1 MRKSQKL
8 LLEQS
13 ELRESVNG
21 LLGIEAGKLTPEQR
35 GELDEKT
42 KRLQDTEG
50 ELRAAM
56 IVESVEDDKLA
67 TLEGEDPEMVE
78 MRSIRDRSR
87 VASYVTAAMEG
98 RNVDGAESELNAA
111 LKMKANA
118 FPLRLLAPEPALN
131 GSLETREATAANA
144 QANQQRWLDRL
155 FADTSCHARIG
166 ITFDSVGPGRAAYP
180 VTTAGGTPAQ
190 RGKSETTVDAPWTV
204 GVTTLDPTRKSVRAL
219 FNKEDDLRLPGLEDG
234 LIRELRMAL
243 AEAVDRSIFIGDD
256 GATPNAGDITGL
268 QTTANVVEKTI
279 TQNNKV
285 KGPETLAEF
294 AALIDGKHATTPA
307 ELQMVAAVGANTL
320 WMSTIVNSA
329 ADNQTLAQFLMA
341 SGINW
346 SVRGGIETNTAN
358 GNDFGAFIG
367 RSRGLVGAAVAP
379 VWDAG
384 ELIRD
389 PYSGAADGE
398 VALTLCYLWSFGVPR
413 PTNFARLKF
422 VSN

>member
-21 LLGIEAGKLTPEQR
+21 LLGVEAGELTTEQR

-42 KRLQDTEG
+42 KRLQETES

-67 TLEGEDPEMVE
+67 TLEGDDPEMVE
-78 MRSIRDRSR
+78 VRAIRDRSR
-87 VASYVTAAMEG
+87 VGSYVAAAMQG

-111 LKMKANA
+111 LKMRPND
-118 FPLRLLAPEPALN
+118 FPMRLLAPEPTLN
-131 GSLETREATAANA
+131 AELETRAATGANG

-155 FADTSCHARIG
+155 FADTAAMKIG
-166 ITFDSVGPGRAAYP
+166 ITFDSAGAGRAAYP
-180 VTTAGGTPAQ
+180 VTTAGATGAA
-190 RGKSETTVDAPWTV
+190 RGKSQAATDAAWTV
-204 GVTTLDPTRKSVRAL
+204 GVTTLDPKRNSVRAV
-219 FNKEDDLRLPGLEDG
+219 FNREDDSRLPGIEDA
-234 LIRELRMAL
+234 LIRDLRMAM
-243 AEAVDRSIFIGDD
+243 AEAVDRSIFIGDS

-268 QTTANVVEKTI
+268 QTTADVVEKTI
-279 TQNNKV
+279 TQTNKV

-294 AALIDGKHATTPA
+294 AALIDGQHATTPA

-320 WMSTIVNSA
+320 WMSTVVNSA

-346 SVRGGIETNTAN
+346 SVRGGIETATTNN
-358 GNDFGAFIG
+358 KFGAFIG
-367 RSRGLVGAAVAP
+367 RGRGLVGAAVAP

-389 PYSGAADGE
+389 PYTKAAEGE
-398 VALTLCYLWSFGVPR
+398 VALTLCYLWNFGVPR
-413 PTNFARLKF
+413 PTNFARIKF
-422 VSN
+422 VT

>member
-21 LLGIEAGKLTPEQR
+21 LLGIEAGKLSTEQR
-35 GELDEKT
+35 GELDTKT
-42 KRLQDTEG
+42 KRLQETEG

-56 IVESVEDDKLA
+56 IVESAEDDKLA
-67 TLEGEDPEMVE
+67 TLEGDDAEMVE
-78 MRSIRDRSR
+78 IRTIRDRSR
-87 VASYVTAAMEG
+87 VGSYVAAAMQG

-111 LKMKANA
+111 LKMRPND
-118 FPLRLLAPEPALN
+118 FPMRLLAPEPVRNAE
-131 GSLETREATAANA
+131 LETREATAANA

-155 FADTSCHARIG
+155 FADTAAMKIG
-166 ITFDSVGPGRAAYP
+166 ITFDSAGPGRAAYP
-180 VTTAGGTPAQ
+180 VTTAGATAAA
-190 RGKSETTVDAPWTV
+190 RGKSETAVDAPWTV
-204 GVTTLDPTRKSVRAL
+204 GVTTLDPKRNSVRAL
-219 FNKEDDLRLPGLEDG
+219 FNKEDDARLPGIEDA
-234 LIRELRMAL
+234 LIRDLRMAM
-243 AEAVDRSIFIGDD
+243 AEAVDRSIFIGDS

-268 QTTANVVEKTI
+268 QTTADIVEKTI

-307 ELQMVAAVGANTL
+307 ELQTVAAVGANTL
-320 WMSTIVNSA
+320 WMSTVVNSA

-346 SVRGGIETNTAN
+346 SVGGGIETNTTN
-358 GNDFGAFIG
+358 NKFGAFIG
-367 RSRGLVGAAVAP
+367 RGRGLVGAAVAP

-398 VALTLCYLWSFGVPR
+398 VALTLCYLWNFGVPR
-413 PTNFARLKF
+413 PTNLARIKF